1 MKIRLF
7 GLFGSSLIV
16 CALAT
21 GCAHDIRRATVQR
34 SVDLASGQSPA
45 GVVEFYSVSNN
56 AVVPIYQLDPDGSPK
71 LMSAVGLAPGN
82 RYDFNRYHTVV
93 AKRLT
98 VTAPAG
104 TQQFLIDGEGPL
116 VKVPVAE
123 GKTTPVEIRYQL
135 LEQGD
140 GFALYTADA
149 NVSAPA
155 ERSGDSK

>member
-7 GLFGSSLIV
+7 GLFGSGVII

-21 GCAHDIRRATVQR
+21 GCAHDIRRATAQR
-34 SVDLASGQSPA
+34 SVDLASGQGPA
-45 GVVEFYSVSNN
+45 GIIEFYSVSNN
-56 AVVPIYQLDPDGSPK
+56 AVVPIYQLDRDGSPK
-71 LMSAVGLAPGN
+71 LISAVGLAPGK
-82 RYDFNRYHTVV
+82 RYDFNRYRAVV
-93 AKRLT
+93 AKRLI

-135 LEQGD
+135 LGRGQ

-149 NVSAPA
+149 NVLTPG
-155 ERSGDSK
+155 ERSNDSK